1 MLGSNYRNI
10 LIEML
15 LNIRI
20 RSPSKFENMTIG
32 QRLGSINW
40 KARQTGL
47 AVQDALYFG
56 NHNSV
61 CLAHGRV
68 PLIPVRDKFVQML
81 KWVSYKFYY
90 LQLVFC
96 YSYLELTYLSF

>member
-1 MLGSNYRNI
+1 
-10 LIEML
+10 
-15 LNIRI
+15 
-20 RSPSKFENMTIG
+20 MTIG
-32 QRLGSINW
+32 QRLSSINW

-68 PLIPVRDKFVQML
+68 PLIPVRDNFFANVKVNVL
-81 KWVSYKFYY
+81 
-90 LQLVFC
+90 
-96 YSYLELTYLSF
+96 